1 MRLAL
6 VSFFAAVMIVGGT
19 ACFAIDSC
27 SECREK
33 RLNVGGNTYV
43 YEYCVRS
50 LSGTVP
56 NCQTVEDGA
65 GNATCQAVWPVSGNC
80 DYGVSPIPNTPIS
93 RDPSDGGQ
101 WTDKRVHP
109 GTQTVAVRI
118 AETSKR

>member
-1 MRLAL
+1 M
-6 VSFFAAVMIVGGT
+6 T
-19 ACFAIDSC
+19 
-27 SECREK
+27 
-33 RLNVGGNTYV
+33 VGGNTYV

-65 GNATCQAVWPVSGNC
+65 GNATCQAVWQLSGNC
-80 DYGVSPIPNTPIS
+80 DSGVSPLPNAPLS

-101 WTDKRVHP
+101 WTDKRVRP
-109 GTQTVAVRI
+109 AARIVALRI